1 MSDAAPAS
9 RAAAP
14 GPASREGAGLLL
26 VVGACVLW
34 GTSATLARWAMNREV
49 PALVIVELR
58 LMMSVVLLAAAFAL
72 FRPAL
77 FRIGRGDVLGL
88 FTLGTIGIAAVQ
100 GTYYTNVGWV
110 GVGLAIL
117 LQYLAPAFVV
127 AWQAI
132 VARRLPPRAHTLSLT
147 IATAGVALLVL
158 ADDAAVAR
166 ANPAGVLLGL
176 ASAAFYAFYIVY
188 AKKLVARLSPWTVLF
203 YGFLVAG
210 LFWMIFVPP
219 WTIAAAGYDGGQW
232 AVFGAIALGSALLPF
247 AMFFAG
253 LARVDAARAGIVA
266 LLEPIVAI
274 GSAAIFLHEGL
285 SIAQG
290 AGALLILAGVGLV
303 AWSER
308 PRTAVVA
315 F

>member
-1 MSDAAPAS
+1 MTDPSSPAQ
-9 RAAAP
+9 RASP
-14 GPASREGAGLLL
+14 RPASREGTGLLL
-26 VVGACVLW
+26 VVGATLLW
-34 GTSATLARWAMNREV
+34 GTSATLARWTMKQDV

-58 LMMSVVLLAAAFAL
+58 LMLSVILLAAGFAL
-72 FRPAL
+72 VRPSL
-77 FRIGRGDVLGL
+77 FRVGRGDMGRLLV
-88 FTLGTIGIAAVQ
+88 LGTIGIAAVQ
-100 GTYYTNVGWV
+100 GSYYTNVGWV

-117 LQYLAPAFVV
+117 LQYLAPAMVV
-127 AWQAI
+127 AWQAWR
-132 VARRLPPRAHTLSLT
+132 ARMLPPRPLLVALGL
-147 IATAGVALLVL
+147 ATAGVALLVL

-188 AKKLVARLSPWTVLF
+188 SKSLVSRLSPWTVLF

-219 WTIAAAGYDGGQW
+219 WTIARAGYDAGTWGL
-232 AVFGAIALGSALLPF
+232 FGIIALGSALVPF
-247 AMFFAG
+247 AMFFGG

-274 GSAAIFLHEGL
+274 GSAALFLHEGL
-285 SIAQG
+285 SLAQG

-303 AWSER
+303 ALLER
-308 PRTAVVA
+308 RG
-315 F
+315 

>member
-1 MSDAAPAS
+1 MSPSGAPTPAAQH
-9 RAAAP
+9 

-26 VVGACVLW
+26 VVGATILW
-34 GTSATLARWAMNREV
+34 GTSATLARWTMKQAV

-58 LMMSVVLLAAAFAL
+58 LMLSVIVLAVGFAL

-77 FRIGRGDVLGL
+77 FRIGPGDASRL
-88 FTLGTIGIAAVQ
+88 FILGTVGIAAVQ

-117 LQYLAPAFVV
+117 LQYLAPAMVV
-127 AWQAI
+127 AWQA
-132 VARRLPPRAHTLSLT
+132 VRARMWPPRALLVALGL
-147 IATAGVALLVL
+147 ATAGVALLVL

-166 ANPAGVLLGL
+166 ANPAGIALGL
-176 ASAAFYAFYIVY
+176 ASAAFYAFYILS
-188 AKKLVARLSPWTVLF
+188 AKALVARLSPWTVLF

-210 LFWMIFVPP
+210 LFWMFFVPP
-219 WTIAAAGYDGGQW
+219 WTIAGAGYAASMWG
-232 AVFGAIALGSALLPF
+232 VFALIALASALVPF
-247 AMFFAG
+247 AMFFGG

-274 GSAAIFLHEGL
+274 GSAAWFLHEGL

-290 AGALLILAGVGLV
+290 GGALLILAGVALV
-303 AWSER
+303 AVLER
-308 PRTAVVA
+308 RPVGARR
-315 F
+315 

>member
-1 MSDAAPAS
+1 MTSSS
-9 RAAAP
+9 RAAS

-34 GTSATLARWAMNREV
+34 GTSATLARWAMNRAV

-58 LMMSVVLLAAAFAL
+58 LMMSVLVLAVAFAL
-72 FRPAL
+72 LRPAL
-77 FRIGRGDVLGL
+77 FRVGRGDLVRLVVLG
-88 FTLGTIGIAAVQ
+88 TVGIAAVQ

-117 LQYLAPAFVV
+117 LQYLAPALVV

-132 VARRLPPRAHTLSLT
+132 VARRLPPRPHMISLA

-188 AKKLVARLSPWTVLF
+188 AKVLVTRLSAWTVLF

-210 LFWMIFVPP
+210 LFWMVFVPP
-219 WTIAAAGYDGGQW
+219 WTIAAAGYDAGQW
-232 AVFGAIALGSALLPF
+232 AVFAAIALGSALLPF

-274 GSAAIFLHEGL
+274 GSAALFLREGL

-290 AGALLILAGVGLV
+290 AGALLILVGVGLV
-303 AWSER
+303 AASER
-308 PRTAVVA
+308 RG
-315 F
+315 